1 MRYQLSLTLHL
12 YRLIVDQIYGGVGH
26 EAERAVGELLSRDPR
41 PSQGT
46 VEAWIS
52 QLPTDIASDVR
63 DFGFPNLAREIDAKV
78 KEFITEPGAIHELE
92 RMIGQPVG
100 REDVVAVRRS
110 IFLRR
115 VLGYIRPI
123 AIRTA

>member
-1 MRYQLSLTLHL
+1 M
-12 YRLIVDQIYGGVGH
+12 
-26 EAERAVGELLSRDPR
+26 GELLSRDPR
-41 PSQGT
+41 PSQST

-63 DFGFPNLAREIDAKV
+63 DFGFLNLAREIDAKI
-78 KEFITEPGAIHELE
+78 KDYISEPGALNQLE

-115 VLGYIRPI
+115 ALGYVKPTRQV
-123 AIRTA
+123 RTA